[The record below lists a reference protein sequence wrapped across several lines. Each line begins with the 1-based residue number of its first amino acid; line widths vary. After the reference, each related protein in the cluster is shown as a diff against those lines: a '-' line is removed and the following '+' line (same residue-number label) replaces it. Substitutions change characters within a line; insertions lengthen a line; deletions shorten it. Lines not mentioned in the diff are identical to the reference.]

1 MKTSQFIELLALAAI
16 WGASFLFMRVGSP
29 ELGPFLFTLLRTGI
43 AALFLIACIKIT
55 KKRYQLN
62 GYKFKI
68 FCVGIMNTAIPF
80 VLFSYA
86 TLTLTAGTTSVLN
99 ATVPM
104 FGALVAYIWLK
115 DKLSITASIGL
126 LFGFLGVYLLMAE
139 QVSVNRD
146 ALLPALAAIGAAAC
160 YGIAASMT
168 KKYLSGLS
176 PLLLATGSQASATI
190 ALLPLGLMFIPTEM
204 PSSEAL
210 LSVVAIGI
218 LCTGI
223 AYIMFFRLIDAVGPA
238 KTISVTYLIP
248 FFGIFW
254 GFVFLEEEITTK
266 MITTSLITLFGVA
279 LTTGIF
285 DQFPFKKKRAQ

>member
-1 MKTSQFIELLALAAI
+1 VKTTHFIELLALAAI
-16 WGASFLFMRVGSP
+16 WGASFLFMRIGSP

-43 AALFLIACIKIT
+43 AALFLIACIKIA
-55 KKRYQLN
+55 KKRYHLK

-68 FCVGIMNTAIPF
+68 FCVGVMNTAIPF

-115 DKLSITASIGL
+115 DKLSLSASIGL
-126 LFGFLGVYLLMAE
+126 IFGFLGVYLLMAD
-139 QVSVNRD
+139 QVSVNQE
-146 ALLPALAAIGAAAC
+146 ALIPALAAIGAAAC

-204 PSSEAL
+204 PSAEAL
-210 LSVVAIGI
+210 YSVLAIGV

-223 AYIMFFRLIDAVGPA
+223 AYIMFFRLIDALGPA

-254 GFVFLEEEITTK
+254 GFVFLDEQITSK
-266 MITTSLITLFGVA
+266 MIATSLITLFGVA

-285 DQFPFKKKRAQ
+285 DRLPFKKK

>member
-210 LSVVAIGI
+210 LSVVAVGI

-254 GFVFLEEEITTK
+254 GFVFLEEQITTK

>member
-1 MKTSQFIELLALAAI
+1 VKTSQFIELLALAAI

-254 GFVFLEEEITTK
+254 GFVFLEEQITTK

-285 DQFPFKKKRAQ
+285 DQFPFKKKSAQ

>member
-1 MKTSQFIELLALAAI
+1 MKTSQFAELLLLAAI
-16 WGASFLFMRVGSP
+16 WGSSFLFMRVGSP
-29 ELGPFLFTLLRTGI
+29 ELGPILFSAIRTLIASLFLMSCVKVMRSTYQLQGI
-43 AALFLIACIKIT
+43 AWHLLI
-55 KKRYQLN
+55 
-62 GYKFKI
+62 
-68 FCVGIMNTAIPF
+68 VGQINTAIPF
-80 VLFSYA
+80 ILFGYA
-86 TLTLTAGTTSVLN
+86 TLTLAAGTTSVLN
-99 ATVPM
+99 ATTPM

-254 GFVFLEEEITTK
+254 GFVFLEEQITTK

>member
-1 MKTSQFIELLALAAI
+1 MKTTHFLELLALAAI
-16 WGASFLFMRVGSP
+16 WGASFLFMRIGSP

-55 KKRYQLN
+55 KKRYHLK

-68 FCVGIMNTAIPF
+68 FCVGVMNTAIPF

-104 FGALVAYIWLK
+104 FGALIAYVWLK
-115 DKLSITASIGL
+115 DKLSISASIGL
-126 LFGFLGVYLLMAE
+126 IFGFLGVYLLMAD
-139 QVSVNRD
+139 QVSVNEE
-146 ALLPALAAIGAAAC
+146 ALIPALAAVGAAAC

-190 ALLPLGLMFIPTEM
+190 ALLPLGLMFIPNEM
-204 PSSEAL
+204 PSYEAIS
-210 LSVVAIGI
+210 SVVAIGI

-223 AYIMFFRLIDAVGPA
+223 AYIMFFRLIDALGPA

-254 GFVFLEEEITTK
+254 GFVFLNEQITSK
-266 MITTSLITLFGVA
+266 MIATSLITLFGVA

-285 DQFPFKKKRAQ
+285 DRLSFKKK

>member
-1 MKTSQFIELLALAAI
+1 VKTSQFIELLALAAI